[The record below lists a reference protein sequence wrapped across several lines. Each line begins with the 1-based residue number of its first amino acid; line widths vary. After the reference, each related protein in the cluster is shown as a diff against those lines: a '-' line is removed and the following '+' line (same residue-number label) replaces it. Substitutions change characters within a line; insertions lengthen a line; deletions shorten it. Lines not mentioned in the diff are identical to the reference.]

1 MAEELRIPDVLELS
15 DGTRVGGVGKWE
27 KLRREEILELF
38 TREVYGRV
46 PFRTK
51 CVKIE
56 PDGAG
61 KKIYNGTV
69 IQQKSRIT
77 AIAEHGMF
85 SFPVWL
91 YYPSGVEQSFPVFV
105 YCMLRTQAEQY
116 DLDGEE
122 HMSFVPVEEIT
133 GTRLCC
139 CDLSCDRYCAR
150 RIRRVS
156 ERRLCRAGPAA
167 RT

>member
-1 MAEELRIPDVLELS
+1 
-15 DGTRVGGVGKWE
+15 
-27 KLRREEILELF
+27 
-38 TREVYGRV
+38 
-46 PFRTK
+46 
-51 CVKIE
+51 
-56 PDGAG
+56 
-61 KKIYNGTV
+61 
-69 IQQKSRIT
+69 
-77 AIAEHGMF
+77 MF

-133 GTRLCC
+133 
-139 CDLSCDRYCAR
+139 AR
-150 RIRRVS
+150 GYAVVIYRVTDIAPDEYDGFS
-156 ERRLCRAGPAA
+156 KRRLCRAGPAA